1 MEPIHDPAAETC
13 PSNHQNILI
22 QLGTKG
28 KLNEGSPEESN
39 ESPLSSPSIDSDQQT
54 YPEGGLQAWLV
65 VFGAFCALGAVFG
78 IINTSAVFESHL
90 KEHQLS
96 EYGESQI
103 GWIFSLYLFLVFFI
117 GIQVGPIFDTYGPRL
132 LVLTGSL
139 LMVASLMFLS
149 ISTEYYQIIMTYS
162 VMGGIGGALLY
173 CPAYGAIAHF
183 FNAKRGLA
191 TGIATTAGGIGG
203 IVFPLMLQPLL
214 GKDGVGF
221 AWSCRILGF
230 VILFLCVIANLFIR
244 SRLSSERRPR
254 KCSVWPDFSILR
266 HRGFACAA
274 VGVFFTEWG
283 LFVPLTY
290 IISYAQSHGN
300 GGIESSILLA
310 SLNAGSVLGRFLP
323 GLLADYVGRFNV
335 IIGTLSL
342 CVITLLGMW
351 LPAGNSKSLLFAFC
365 TLFGF
370 ASGSN
375 LGLIPVCIG
384 QFCDCRNYGRYI
396 TVANMIASFGTLTSV
411 PIGGAMLGLGG
422 STGWTGL
429 ILFSAIAYVMA
440 LSCFVCA
447 RVSST
452 GWKLWK
458 RF

>member
-1 MEPIHDPAAETC
+1 M
-13 PSNHQNILI
+13 SG
-22 QLGTKG
+22 LG
-28 KLNEGSPEESN
+28 
-39 ESPLSSPSIDSDQQT
+39 
-54 YPEGGLQAWLV
+54 
-65 VFGAFCALGAVFG
+65 
-78 IINTSAVFESHL
+78 
-90 KEHQLS
+90 
-96 EYGESQI
+96 
-103 GWIFSLYLFLVFFI
+103 
-117 GIQVGPIFDTYGPRL
+117 
-132 LVLTGSL
+132 LTL
-139 LMVASLMFLS
+139 EQ
-149 ISTEYYQIIMTYS
+149 TEYYQIIMTYS
-162 VMGGIGGALLY
+162 VMGGLGGAFLY

-244 SRLSSERRPR
+244 NRLTSERKP
-254 KCSVWPDFSILR
+254 KECSVWPDFSILG

-310 SLNAGSVLGRFLP
+310 SLNAGSVVGRYLP

-342 CVITLLGMW
+342 CVITLLVIW
-351 LPAGNSKSLLFAFC
+351 LPAGNSKSFLFAFC

-411 PIGGAMLGLGG
+411 PIGGAMLGLDG

-429 ILFSAIAYVMA
+429 ILFSAIAYMMA